1 MSKNTELLS
10 GILTCMIKLT
20 DKLHATNNKMIDLND
35 KFDNLSFKNVDEL
48 SGKVSEINTKIDSI
62 SSQISNINLSGDLEK
77 FIDEDELEIRL
88 DQLDAKDI
96 DVNEDLMSQ
105 IKDLENLQ
113 NNKNLN

>member
-20 DKLHATNNKMIDLND
+20 DKLHATNNKVIDLND

-62 SSQISNINLSGDLEK
+62 SGQLSNINISGDLEK

-88 DQLDAKDI
+88 DQLKTEDI
-96 DVNEDLMSQ
+96 DVNKDFLSQ
-105 IKDLENLQ
+105 IKNLQ
-113 NNKNLN
+113 NNIKS

>member
-48 SGKVSEINTKIDSI
+48 SGKVS
-62 SSQISNINLSGDLEK
+62 
-77 FIDEDELEIRL
+77 
-88 DQLDAKDI
+88 
-96 DVNEDLMSQ
+96 
-105 IKDLENLQ
+105 
-113 NNKNLN
+113 

>member
-20 DKLHATNNKMIDLND
+20 DKLHATNNRMIDLND

-62 SSQISNINLSGDLEK
+62 SSQISNINGDLEK

-88 DQLDAKDI
+88 DQLDVKDI
-96 DVNEDLMSQ
+96 DVNEDLISQ